1 MIKLKT
7 GKYIHLRKDKEYQIW
22 AVLNGDEPGTEAQ
35 QAYVSHVEAVYLDR
49 TAKDCPLSYLTA
61 KAAVIAAVEATEH
74 VKPVGE
80 YASMLGAKR

>member
-7 GKYIHLRKDKEYQIW
+7 GKYIHLRKDKEYQVW
-22 AVLNGDEPGTEAQ
+22 AVKNGDIEGTEAQ

-80 YASMLGAKR
+80 YAAVMGVRA